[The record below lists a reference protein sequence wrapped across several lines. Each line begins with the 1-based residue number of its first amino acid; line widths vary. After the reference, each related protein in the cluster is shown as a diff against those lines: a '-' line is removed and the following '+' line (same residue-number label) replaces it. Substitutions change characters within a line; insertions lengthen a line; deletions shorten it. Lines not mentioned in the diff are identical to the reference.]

1 MADKTMELE
10 VISPDRSFYK
20 GTVTMVEF
28 NTTEGYMGIYPDH
41 ISVAVIV
48 SPGVLVIHEPSAT
61 KKAALHSGFAKITG
75 SKVTIFAEIV
85 EWPEEI
91 DFKRAEEANI
101 RAKRRLGSREAE
113 LDLQRAE
120 IALKK
125 SIARISLK
133 D

>member
-10 VISPDRSFYK
+10 VISPDRTFYK

-28 NTTEGYMGIYPDH
+28 NTTEGYMGIYPEH
-41 ISVAVIV
+41 VPVAVIV
-48 SPGVLVIHEPSAT
+48 SPGVLVIHGTEAT

-75 SKVTIFAEIV
+75 SKITIFAEIA

-91 DFKRAEEANI
+91 DLKRAEEAHI
-101 RAKRRLGSREAE
+101 RAKRRLGSKDAE

-125 SIARISLK
+125 SIARISIK
-133 D
+133 E